1 MRMHFSSGNV
11 GPGARRAAIE
21 AAFRSHVDG
30 TVDFPS
36 DAPPSVDMDFR
47 LLGSV
52 HVAAIETAPIRLTTR
67 AEEDGLFYLSVTA
80 VGGGVIDAKG
90 AGREVHAGDINV
102 MRRDHGCTTIVA
114 EQSEILSIAIPKVL
128 LVPRLAA
135 SDAVHGSTLAS
146 MPAARLLQNY
156 AGSLLGDEDIG
167 AAEQALFASHIVDLA
182 ALMLGANRDAQQD
195 AKKSGVR
202 AARRRAIK
210 ADIAAQL
217 TNPDLSL
224 DWIARRHR
232 LSGAYV
238 RALFYDEGASFT
250 DYVLNERLDHARC
263 LLASPYLTDQ
273 NIATL
278 ALMAGFGD
286 ISWFNQSFR
295 RRFGLKPSD
304 VRRDSREADPP
315 PSPQRRL
322 HIQ

>member
-1 MRMHFSSGNV
+1 MQMHFSSSDV
-11 GPGARRAAIE
+11 EPGAERAAIE

-30 TVDFPS
+30 IVDFPR
-36 DAPPSVDMDFR
+36 DVPPSIDMDFR
-47 LLGSV
+47 LLDSI
-52 HVAAIETAPIRLTTR
+52 HIAAIETAPLRLTTR

-80 VGGGVIDAKG
+80 AGGGVIDAKG
-90 AGREVHAGDINV
+90 TGREVHAGDVTV
-102 MRRDHGCTTIVA
+102 MRRDRSCTTIVA
-114 EQSEILSIAIPKVL
+114 ERSKILSIAIPKAL
-128 LVPRLAA
+128 LIPRLAT
-135 SDAVHGSTLAS
+135 SDAAYGATLHS
-146 MPAARLLQNY
+146 MRAARLLQNY
-156 AGSLLGDEDIG
+156 AGSLLGGEEIG
-167 AAEQALFASHIVDLA
+167 AEEQALFASHIVDLA
-182 ALMLGANRDAQQD
+182 ALMLGASRDAEHD

-232 LSGAYV
+232 ISGAYV

-250 DYVLNERLDHARC
+250 DYVLNERLDHVRS
-263 LLASPYLTDQ
+263 LLMSPYLTDQ

-295 RRFGLKPSD
+295 RRFGTKPSD
-304 VRRDSREADPP
+304 VRRG
-315 PSPQRRL
+315 L
-322 HIQ
+322 NIQ

>member
-1 MRMHFSSGNV
+1 MRMHFSSSNAA
-11 GPGARRAAIE
+11 PGTERAAIE

-30 TVDFPS
+30 VVDFPR
-36 DAPPSVDMDFR
+36 DTAPAVEMDFC
-47 LLGSV
+47 LLDSV
-52 HVAAIETAPIRLTTR
+52 HIAAIETAPIHLLTR
-67 AEEDGLFYLSVTA
+67 AEDDGLFYLSVTA
-80 VGGGVIDAKG
+80 AGGGVIDAKG

-102 MRRDHGCTTIVA
+102 MRRDRRCMTVVA
-114 EQSEILSIAIPKVL
+114 EHSEILSIAIPKAL
-128 LVPRLAA
+128 LVPRLAV
-135 SDAVHGSTLAS
+135 SDAVHGSMLCS

-182 ALMLGANRDAQQD
+182 ALMLGANRDAEQD

-232 LSGAYV
+232 LSNAYV
-238 RALFYDEGASFT
+238 RALFYDEGTSFT

-263 LLASPYLTDQ
+263 LLLSPYLTDQ

-295 RRFGLKPSD
+295 RRFGTRPSD
-304 VRRDSREADPP
+304 LRRDGREADPTDAR
-315 PSPQRRL
+315 RRL
-322 HIQ
+322 NIQ

>member
-1 MRMHFSSGNV
+1 MHMHFSSGDV
-11 GPGARRAAIE
+11 EPGAQRAAIE

-30 TVDFPS
+30 VVDFPG
-36 DAPPSVDMDFR
+36 DTPPSVDMDFR
-47 LLGSV
+47 LLDSI
-52 HVAAIETAPIRLTTR
+52 HVAAIDTAPIHLMTR

-80 VGGGVIDAKG
+80 TGGGVIDAKG
-90 AGREVHAGDINV
+90 AGREVHAGDVNV
-102 MRRDHGCTTIVA
+102 MRRDHSCMTIVA
-114 EQSEILSIAIPKVL
+114 EHSEILSIAIPKAL
-128 LVPRLAA
+128 LIPRLAM
-135 SDAVHGSTLAS
+135 SDAVHGATLCS

-156 AGSLLGDEDIG
+156 ATSLLGDDDIG
-167 AAEQALFASHIVDLA
+167 ASEQALFASHIVDLA
-182 ALMLGANRDAQQD
+182 ALMLGANRDAEQE

-232 LSGAYV
+232 LSTAYV
-238 RALFYDEGASFT
+238 RALFYDEGTSFT
-250 DYVLNERLDHARC
+250 DYVLNERLEHARC
-263 LLASPYLTDQ
+263 LLMSPYLTDQ

-295 RRFGLKPSD
+295 RRFGTKPSD
-304 VRRDSREADPP
+304 VRRDSREADPT

-322 HIQ
+322 NIQ